1 MLLGTQYNFD
11 ALNSCGHVSIPREDS
26 CFWEPTI
33 PISQAQQARFNP
45 QRGFMLLGTQQAAAA
60 GQSREAVSIP
70 REDSCFW
77 EQENKVI
84 LRY

>member
-1 MLLGTQYNFD
+1 
-11 ALNSCGHVSIPREDS
+11 
-26 CFWEPTI
+26 
-33 PISQAQQARFNP
+33 
-45 QRGFMLLGTQQAAAA
+45 MLLGTQQAAAA

-84 LRY
+84 VRY